1 MLYRSMKEES
11 AMLNNSQIAY
21 VRAHLIDNGQIGRN
35 HCLSKYISRLG
46 SIIHR
51 LRNRGMNI
59 VGGYEEV
66 GNGRDY
72 VYRLIKAEPEVSQG
86 NFTKILD
93 SFQGDVA

>member
-1 MLYRSMKEES
+1 
-11 AMLNNSQIAY
+11 
-21 VRAHLIDNGQIGRN
+21 
-35 HCLSKYISRLG
+35 
-46 SIIHR
+46 
-51 LRNRGMNI
+51 MNI

-93 SFQGDVA
+93 SFQGVVA